1 MKYLIDNNELL
12 FHFIA
17 YISTIMILPI
27 IFKNKLLSKKT
38 KFCFSFILII
48 LNLFTM
54 IYFNGFDKVTYTY
67 FVILII
73 TGIYI
78 LYERNKNCKN

>member
-1 MKYLIDNNELL
+1 MEYLMNNNELF

-17 YISTIMILPI
+17 YISTIIILPI
-27 IFKNKLLSKKT
+27 IFKSRRLLTKT
-38 KFCFSFILII
+38 KFCFSFILIS

-54 IYFNGFDKVTYTY
+54 IYFNGMDKVTYTY
-67 FVILII
+67 FIVLLI

-78 LYERNKNCKN
+78 LYERNKNFKN